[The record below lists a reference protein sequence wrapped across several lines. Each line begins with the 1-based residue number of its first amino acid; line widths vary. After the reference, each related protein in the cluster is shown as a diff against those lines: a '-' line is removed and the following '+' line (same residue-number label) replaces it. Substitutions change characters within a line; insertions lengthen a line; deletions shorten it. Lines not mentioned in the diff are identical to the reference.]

1 LRFIAAVAGAAP
13 SVVSERFALIPAKY
27 LRTRLVSGFV
37 SAIAFLSEA
46 DTGSRQENASKQ
58 EAGAGL

>member
-1 LRFIAAVAGAAP
+1 MKFQSFVRRPPKRFNTTVLAESYRWSPIVGAP
-13 SVVSERFALIPAKY
+13 
-27 LRTRLVSGFV
+27 
-37 SAIAFLSEA
+37 IAFLSEA